1 LETTSL
7 IRAEVDLEA
16 IAQNVTKLR
25 NITDP
30 AAKVMAVVKADA
42 YGHGAK
48 KVAKTALINGAE
60 VLGVARINEAIALRQ
75 AGFTVPIQIFGYT
88 PPSLVNPLIQYDLTQ
103 TVFSYQSASALSE
116 IALSKGKK
124 IRIHIKVDTGMGRLG
139 LVTDCGAISCSDIN
153 LTQSSLKQVESI
165 VRLQGIIPEG
175 IMTHFASADSLD
187 KSYARKQFEIFMDFI
202 DRLKK
207 NGIEFG
213 VRHAANSAA
222 VMEMPET
229 HLDLVRPGIS
239 IYGLYASDEVDRNII
254 QLRPAMALKTSVV
267 HIKEIP
273 RGFSVSYSRTY
284 HTRKTTTVATV
295 SLGYADGYNRL
306 LSSCGSML
314 VHGKRAPVIG
324 RVCMDLTMLDV
335 GHIPDAAVGDEVV
348 VFGAQKDEFIHVDEI
363 AQMLNTINYEIV
375 TSITARV
382 PRIYTG

>member
-1 LETTSL
+1 METSL
-7 IRAEVDLEA
+7 IRAEVDLGA
-16 IAQNVTKLR
+16 IAQNVTELR
-25 NITDP
+25 NITNP

-42 YGHGAK
+42 YGHGA
-48 KVAKTALINGAE
+48 VKTAETALKNGAE
-60 VLGVARINEAIALRQ
+60 VLGVARINEAVALRK
-75 AGFTVPIQIFGYT
+75 AGFTVPVQIFGYT
-88 PPSLVNPLIQYDLTQ
+88 PPSMAETLIRYDLTQ
-103 TVFSYQSASALSE
+103 TVFSFQSASALSQT
-116 IALSKGKK
+116 ALSKNKK

-153 LTQSSLKQVESI
+153 LTRSSLQQVESI

-187 KSYARKQFEIFMDFI
+187 KSNARKQFEIFMDFI

-207 NGIEFG
+207 KGIEFG

-254 QLRPAMALKTSVV
+254 RLKPAMALKTRVV
-267 HIKEIP
+267 HVKKIP
-273 RGFSVSYSRTY
+273 EGFSVSYAGTY

-295 SLGYADGYNRL
+295 SVGYADGFNRL

-314 VHGKRAPVIG
+314 VHGKRSPVIG

-335 GHIPDAAVGDEVV
+335 SHVPDVSVGDEVV
-348 VFGAQKDEFIHVDEI
+348 VFGKQKDEFIHVDEI
-363 AQMLNTINYEIV
+363 AQILNTINYEIV
-375 TSITARV
+375 TGITARV
-382 PRIYTG
+382 PRVYTG